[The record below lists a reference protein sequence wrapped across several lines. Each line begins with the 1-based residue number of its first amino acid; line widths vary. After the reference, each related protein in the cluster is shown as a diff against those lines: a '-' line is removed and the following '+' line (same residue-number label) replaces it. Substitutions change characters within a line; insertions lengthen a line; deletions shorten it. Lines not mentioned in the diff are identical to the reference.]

1 MAVISCKPAPAAKVG
16 RWQPGKPA
24 DVNRIRAQFTMLHE
38 NNVE

>member
-1 MAVISCKPAPAAKVG
+1 MPG

-24 DVNRIRAQFTMLHE
+24 DVNRIRVQFTMLHE